1 MIKGN
6 LMYGQSGGPSPVI
19 NASAYGVIKEALN
32 QNKTI
37 ENILLLRHGISGVLE
52 ENFINVKDVKSD
64 IELLKYT
71 PASALGSVRY
81 KLKSHLEDPKV
92 FTKMLEVFKKNNVR
106 YFIYN
111 GGNDSM
117 DTCVK
122 ISEFLK
128 TVDYEMYVIGLPK
141 TVDNDLPLTDHTPG
155 FGSAAKF
162 IINTLMQVKLDSNV
176 YPSGKVTIVEIMGRH
191 AGWLTA
197 AAHVAT
203 NEGIG
208 PELVYIPE
216 NVFDIPDFLNKVEE
230 IYSSTHNCLIAVSE
244 GIKDKDGNFIGA
256 MNSTVDAFG
265 HKQLGGVAM
274 YLGELIKAK
283 LGISFRAIELSTV
296 QRSASMIRSETDVNE
311 AITTGKKAV
320 EFALSGEHAKMVGLI
335 REDGPKYKIKYLPVD
350 VYKVAN
356 KEQVIPLSMIDKENN
371 KMTQEF
377 YDYIYP
383 LIEGEYKQEYRN
395 GVQKFFLLK

>member
-1 MIKGN
+1 
-6 LMYGQSGGPSPVI
+6 
-19 NASAYGVIKEALN
+19 
-32 QNKTI
+32 
-37 ENILLLRHGISGVLE
+37 
-52 ENFINVKDVKSD
+52 
-64 IELLKYT
+64 
-71 PASALGSVRY
+71 
-81 KLKSHLEDPKV
+81 
-92 FTKMLEVFKKNNVR
+92 
-106 YFIYN
+106 
-111 GGNDSM
+111 
-117 DTCVK
+117 
-122 ISEFLK
+122 
-128 TVDYEMYVIGLPK
+128 
-141 TVDNDLPLTDHTPG
+141 
-155 FGSAAKF
+155 
-162 IINTLMQVKLDSNV
+162 
-176 YPSGKVTIVEIMGRH
+176 
-191 AGWLTA
+191 
-197 AAHVAT
+197 
-203 NEGIG
+203 
-208 PELVYIPE
+208 
-216 NVFDIPDFLNKVEE
+216 
-230 IYSSTHNCLIAVSE
+230 
-244 GIKDKDGNFIGA
+244 

-335 REDGPKYKIKYLPVD
+335 REDGSKYKIKYLPVD